1 MLFWLW
7 FRWMFGLPWQVQ
19 AVGVPS
25 IHSRYAVTGRVS
37 KPSSS
42 LVPQFGHMVPV
53 HVSPVCVGRYQISTQ
68 GKP

>member
-7 FRWMFGLPWQVQ
+7 FHRMFGHMWQVQ
-19 AVGVPS
+19 TDVVRDTLL
-25 IHSRYAVTGRVS
+25 HYAVSDRVS
-37 KPSSS
+37 KPASS